1 MADTLRI
8 KRRTS
13 GSPGAPAS
21 LENAELAY
29 NEVDDILY
37 YGKGTGGSGGSATTV
52 EAIGGA
58 VKANVN
64 SPTFTG
70 TPSAPTPTAGDDS
83 TRLATTE
90 FVQDAVTAGSVADG
104 DKGDITVSG
113 SGSVWT
119 INSAAWADA
128 PISDDTQDALDLKI
142 DLSQKGAASGVAEL
156 DAGGKVPAAQ
166 LPSYVDDVQ
175 EYADLASFPA
185 TGEAGIIYVA
195 LDTNKTYRWSGTT
208 YIELV
213 ASPGT
218 TDDVPEG
225 ATNLYF
231 TDTRART
238 AVIAASIVNGD
249 TTHSPSGDAVFD
261 ALAAK
266 QDASALG
273 TMAFQNANAVAITGG
288 TIDNI
293 VIDGGTF

>member
-1 MADTLRI
+1 MANKLRI
-8 KRRTS
+8 KRRAS

-37 YGKGTGGSGGSATTV
+37 YGKGTGGVGGTATTV
-52 EAIGGA
+52 EAIAGA
-58 VKANVN
+58 VKANIN
-64 SPTFTG
+64 SPAFTG
-70 TPSAPTPTAGDDS
+70 TPTAPTPTAGDDS

-119 INSAAWADA
+119 IDADAWADA
-128 PISDDTQDALDLKI
+128 PISDATQAALDLKI
-142 DLSQKGAASGVAEL
+142 DLTEKGAANGVAEL
-156 DAGGKVPAAQ
+156 DAGGKVPTAQ
-166 LPSYVDDVQ
+166 LPSYVDDVL
-175 EYADLASFPA
+175 EFADLASFPV
-185 TGEAGIIYVA
+185 TGSAGIIYVA
-195 LDTNKTYRWSGTT
+195 LDTNKTYRWSGST
-208 YIELV
+208 YVELV

-225 ATNLYF
+225 TNNLYF

-238 AVIAASIVNGD
+238 TVIASTIVNGD

-261 ALAAK
+261 ALALKA
-266 QDASALG
+266 DSATLG
-273 TMAFQNANAVAITGG
+273 TMSTQDANNVAITGG
-288 TIDNI
+288 TIDGI
-293 VIDGGTF
+293 VLDGGTF